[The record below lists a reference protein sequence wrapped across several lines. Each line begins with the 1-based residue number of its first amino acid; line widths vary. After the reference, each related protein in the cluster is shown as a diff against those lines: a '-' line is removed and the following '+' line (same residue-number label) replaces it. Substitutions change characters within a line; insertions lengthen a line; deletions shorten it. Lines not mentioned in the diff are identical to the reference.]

1 MKLSSLYYTSAS
13 IRLAMLLG
21 KILPERTGYWLADRI
36 AAHLASDKD
45 RKMVQALRANLS
57 IVCGAGPESAQ
68 IDSLVASSLQSHMR
82 RLFEFYHNLEK
93 PAELERLIRFS
104 PAVQDLVT
112 TWTTKP
118 YGVMVLGMHLSAF
131 DMGLMVLAH
140 HGLKILGLSVPNP
153 TGQYAKQNKIRE
165 EHGLE
170 VVPISAN
177 ALQLARLRLQNN
189 GMVMTGLDRPAPESS
204 YSPKFFGH
212 PSRLP
217 VFYTRLAMKTGVP
230 VIVVAVRDEPD
241 GTHLIDC
248 SEMLWMEPRSN
259 PREEIIYN
267 TERVISVAEK
277 FIAAHPEQWSMFFPV
292 WPDLPEETTIAK
304 S

>member
-1 MKLSSLYYTSAS
+1 MKFSSLYYSSAS
-13 IRLAMLLG
+13 IRLALFIG
-21 KILPERTGYWLADRI
+21 RILPEKAGYWLADRI
-36 AAHLASDKD
+36 AAYLASDKD
-45 RKMVQALRANLS
+45 RKMVRALRANLS
-57 IVCGAGPESAQ
+57 VVLGTGSDP
-68 IDSLVASSLQSHMR
+68 DKLDRLVATSLRSHLR

-93 PAELERLIRFS
+93 PKQIDRLVRFS
-104 PAVQDLVT
+104 PAVHDLVR

-118 YGVMVLGMHLSAF
+118 YGVIVLGVHLSAF
-131 DMGLMVLAH
+131 DLGMLVLAQ
-140 HGLKILGLSVPNP
+140 HGLKILALSVPNP
-153 TGQYAKQNKIRE
+153 TGQYTKQNEIRE

-170 VVPISAN
+170 VVPISAS
-177 ALQLARLRLQNN
+177 ALQLARQRLQNN

-248 SEMLWMEPRSN
+248 SEKIWMESRSD

-267 TERVISVAEK
+267 TERVLTVAEK
-277 FIAAHPEQWSMFFPV
+277 FISAHPELWSMFFPV
-292 WPDLPEETTIAK
+292 WPDLTVEKTIVK